1 MGDIIVEANK
11 ASIGKN
17 IARIHNAKSNM
28 KAAIIS
34 KGVTVDD
41 SLTIDAYADLISNIV
56 VNQYT
61 GDTISVGDY
70 GMKFAYS
77 TWEAIPSFLSFS
89 KGWNFEGMFYN
100 DINLTGATLTI
111 TEAGVCTS
119 AFAGC
124 SRLKEVT
131 LNGAEYVADTS
142 SMFYGCGPL
151 TSVTIGGYWE
161 HLSKADNMF
170 YGCSSLTDFSGLRN
184 VCLSL
189 DLSPCSSLTQT
200 SLLNTINGL
209 YDFMGNGETP
219 SSSQGTLTLGSTNL
233 AKLTDEQKAIAT
245 AKGWTLA

>member
-1 MGDIIVEANK
+1 MATIEENINRLKTAK
-11 ASIGKN
+11 ASI
-17 IARIHNAKSNM
+17 KS
-28 KAAIIS
+28 AIIS

-70 GMKFAYS
+70 GMKFAYA
-77 TWEAIPSFLSFS
+77 TWESIPSFLSFS

-100 DINLTGATLTI
+100 NINLTGATLTI

-151 TSVTIGGYWE
+151 TSVTIGGHWE
-161 HLSKADNMF
+161 HLSRADNMF
-170 YGCSSLTDFSGLRN
+170 YGCSSLTDFSGLQD
-184 VCLSL
+184 VSSSL

-209 YDFMGNGETP
+209 YDFMSNGETP
-219 SSSQGTLTLGSTNL
+219 SSNHGTLTLGSTNL

>member
-1 MGDIIVEANK
+1 MATIEENINRLKSAKAN
-11 ASIGKN
+11 I
-17 IARIHNAKSNM
+17 KS
-28 KAAIIS
+28 AIIS
-34 KGVTVDD
+34 KGVAVAD
-41 SLTIDAYADLISNIV
+41 SLTLDAYAEKISNIV

-70 GMKFAYS
+70 GMKFAYA
-77 TWEAIPSFLSFS
+77 TWESIPSFLSFS

-100 DINLTGATLTI
+100 NIYLTGATLII

-161 HLSKADNMF
+161 HLSRADNMF
-170 YGCSSLTDFSGLRN
+170 YGCSSLTDFSGLQD
-184 VCLSL
+184 VSSSL

-219 SSSQGTLTLGSTNL
+219 SSGHGTLTLGATNL

-245 AKGWTLA
+245 SKGWTLA

>member
-1 MGDIIVEANK
+1 MATIEENINRLKSAKAN
-11 ASIGKN
+11 I
-17 IARIHNAKSNM
+17 KS
-28 KAAIIS
+28 AIIS
-34 KGVTVDD
+34 KGVAVAD
-41 SLTIDAYADLISNIV
+41 SLTIDAYAEKISNIV

-100 DINLTGATLTI
+100 NINLTGVTLTI

-184 VCLSL
+184 VSLSI

-209 YDFMGNGETP
+209 YDFTGNGETP
-219 SSSQGTLTLGSTNL
+219 SSSHGTLTLGSTNL
-233 AKLTDEQKAIAT
+233 AKLTDEQKAVAT
-245 AKGWTLA
+245 SKGWTLA

>member
-1 MGDIIVEANK
+1 MATIEENINRLKSAKAN
-11 ASIGKN
+11 I
-17 IARIHNAKSNM
+17 KS
-28 KAAIIS
+28 AIIS
-34 KGVTVDD
+34 KGVAVAD
-41 SLTIDAYADLISNIV
+41 SLALDAYADLISNIV

-61 GDTISVGDY
+61 GETISVGDY

-100 DINLTGATLTI
+100 NINLTGATLTI

-131 LNGAEYVADTS
+131 LNGAEYVGDTI
-142 SMFYGCGPL
+142 SMFYGCSSL
-151 TSVTIGGYWE
+151 TSATIGGYWE
-161 HLSKADNMF
+161 HLSVANNMF
-170 YGCSSLTDFSGLRN
+170 YGCGSLTDFSGLRN
-184 VCLSL
+184 VSLSI

-209 YDFMGNGETP
+209 YDFTGNGETP
-219 SSSQGTLTLGSTNL
+219 SSNHGTLTLGSTNL
-233 AKLTDEQKAIAT
+233 AKLTDAQKAVAT
-245 AKGWTLA
+245 SKGWTLA

>member
-1 MGDIIVEANK
+1 MATIEENINRLKTAK
-11 ASIGKN
+11 ASI
-17 IARIHNAKSNM
+17 KS
-28 KAAIIS
+28 AIVS

-100 DINLTGATLTI
+100 NINLTGATLTI

-151 TSVTIGGYWE
+151 NSVTIGGHWE
-161 HLSKADNMF
+161 HLSRADNMF

-184 VCLSL
+184 VRLSL
-189 DLSPCSSLTQT
+189 DLSPCTSLTQT

-209 YDFMGNGETP
+209 YDFTGNGETP

-233 AKLTDEQKAIAT
+233 AKLTDEQKAVAT
-245 AKGWTLA
+245 SKGWTLA